1 MELALVVT
9 VALLVGAS
17 GILVSRARHLDQ
29 LIATIPAKY
38 AEQPYGM
45 QGWLP

>member
-1 MELALVVT
+1 MELALVIT
-9 VALLVGAS
+9 VALLLGAAA
-17 GILVSRARHLDQ
+17 IQVSRARQLDRV
-29 LIATIPAKY
+29 IVTIPAKY